1 MCRADFRRSQ
11 AACFPLKERTA
22 QLCLLL
28 GRRRLLAR
36 LLRLKRFGNRRSG
49 QLGRKIKQ
57 RVRRIRLELRPLQRL
72 PLHKLSN

>member
-1 MCRADFRRSQ
+1 MRRADFRRSQ
-11 AACFPLKERTA
+11 AACFPLKKRTA

-49 QLGRKIKQ
+49 QLGR
-57 RVRRIRLELRPLQRL
+57 
-72 PLHKLSN
+72 